1 MFLAPGNDAAPK
13 MGAAYWIQAF
23 WVPALLVRH
32 YVRHYITFVYLLKHW
47 KGNKWLRSSPSTT

>member
-23 WVPALLVRH
+23 CVPALLVT
-32 YVRHYITFVYLLKHW
+32 HYITFVYLLKHW
-47 KGNKWLRSSPSTT
+47 KGNKWLRSSPSSTT